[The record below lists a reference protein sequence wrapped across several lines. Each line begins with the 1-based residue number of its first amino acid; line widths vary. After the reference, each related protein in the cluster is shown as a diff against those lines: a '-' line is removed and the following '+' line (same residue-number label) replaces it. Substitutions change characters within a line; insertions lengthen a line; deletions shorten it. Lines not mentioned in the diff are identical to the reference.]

1 MYFVDESFLDDL
13 ILVLLYNT
21 VSCFFTPPSFSQILK
36 DAEQTPLK
44 DSSRGLTYNLLCA
57 MAKPSRTDTRGLSQL
72 AEVTER
78 FAFTL
83 VTDTEC
89 GSEGKR

>member
-1 MYFVDESFLDDL
+1 MCPMQWSTLQLVIFAQSYLIDL
-13 ILVLLYNT
+13 NHYLI
-21 VSCFFTPPSFSQILK
+21 FSQILK

-44 DSSRGLTYNLLCA
+44 DSSRGLTYDLLCA

-72 AEVTER
+72 AEVAER

-89 GSEGKR
+89 GAEGKK